1 VALDAHLDIV
11 CAGDG
16 RPKGG
21 RSMRRLTSAL
31 SVCALALGAV
41 ACSEEGSM
49 EKAGKAMDE
58 AMEDARDA
66 GADALDQAG
75 EKLDEAGEKLDEAGE
90 KAKKM
95 AEGQH

>member
-1 VALDAHLDIV
+1 
-11 CAGDG
+11 
-16 RPKGG
+16 
-21 RSMRRLTSAL
+21 MRRVISLA
-31 SVCALALGAV
+31 SVLGLALGAV

-58 AMEDARDA
+58 AMEDAHDA
-66 GADALDQAG
+66 GAEALEQ
-75 EKLDEAGEKLDEAGE
+75 AGEKLDEAGE

>member
-1 VALDAHLDIV
+1 
-11 CAGDG
+11 
-16 RPKGG
+16 
-21 RSMRRLTSAL
+21 MRRFV
-31 SVCALALGAV
+31 SVVSVLGLALGAA

-58 AMEDARDA
+58 AIEDARDA
-66 GADALDQAG
+66 GAEALDQAG
-75 EKLDEAGEKLDEAGE
+75 EKLDEAEE